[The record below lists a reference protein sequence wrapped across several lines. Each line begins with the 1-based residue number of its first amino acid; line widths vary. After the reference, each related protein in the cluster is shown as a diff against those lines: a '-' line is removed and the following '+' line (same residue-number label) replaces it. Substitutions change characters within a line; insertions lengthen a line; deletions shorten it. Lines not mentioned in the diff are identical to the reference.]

1 MSFPSSTAPLPSIP
15 APPRRSGWLLRLLF
29 LAVAAG
35 ILLAGCGAAWV
46 IGSTLWALAGH
57 GRPGPSSPPGEPSRS
72 VEALPDSEGAE
83 VDEAAIWDQHG
94 PLDILLLG
102 LDIDDCEQDSEAA
115 VASEARRTDTMIL
128 VHIDPA
134 SDRAA
139 MLSLPRDL
147 YVYLDIPGGW
157 VGGQK
162 LNTAHVFGALPNAD
176 GETRP
181 HSGPNAVK
189 RAIQQNL
196 DLAVHRYVRVDF
208 NGFIAVVDALGGIE
222 VDVAPSEDD
231 PTVGLVDDSYP
242 DGHCGTMTLRIP
254 PGRQR
259 MDGTQALRY
268 ARSRKSTSDFDRSRR
283 QMEVLVALREQALRP
298 GVVIKL
304 PKLVPAL
311 LDAVDTDLTREEI
324 FALARIAR
332 RIEPAQV
339 SRLQLD
345 TNAGYGDMLPI
356 GSVEQWVLRL
366 DAERYAL
373 LRQAF
378 LGFGPDPFITP
389 SAQPTLPAEAA
400 ATAAPPQP

>member
-1 MSFPSSTAPLPSIP
+1 MSLPSTTAPLPSIP

-29 LAVAAG
+29 LALAAG
-35 ILLAGCGAAWV
+35 ILLAGCLASWV
-46 IGSTLWALAGH
+46 IGRTLWALAGM
-57 GRPGPSSPPGEPSRS
+57 GEPASRPVAEGPRS
-72 VEALPDSEGAE
+72 AEPLTTATAGEAESA
-83 VDEAAIWDQHG
+83 VWDQHG

-102 LDIDDCEQDSEAA
+102 LDIDDCEQNSVDATS
-115 VASEARRTDTMIL
+115 SDARRTDTMIL

-134 SDRAA
+134 SDSAA

-147 YVYLDIPGGW
+147 YVYLDIPHGW

-162 LNTAHVFGALPNAD
+162 LNTAHVFGALPDNE
-176 GETRP
+176 GRTLP
-181 HSGPNAVK
+181 HGGPNAVK

-222 VDVAPSEDD
+222 VDVPPSADD
-231 PTVGLVDDSYP
+231 PSVGLVDDSYP

-254 PGRQR
+254 PGRQQ
-259 MDGTQALRY
+259 MDGVQALRY

-283 QMEVLVALREQALRP
+283 QMDVLVALREQILRP
-298 GVVIKL
+298 GVLMDL
-304 PKLVPAL
+304 PKLIPAL
-311 LDAVDTDLTREEI
+311 MEAVDTDLTREEI
-324 FALARIAR
+324 IALARIAR
-332 RIEPAQV
+332 RIEPATV

-356 GSVEQWVLRL
+356 GSYEQWVLRL

-378 LGFGPDPFITP
+378 LSFGPDPFLTP
-389 SAQPTLPAEAA
+389 TPLPTSPAEAA
-400 ATAAPPQP
+400 ATAAPLP